1 MLVCSEATR
10 HDGMLAASRLRS
22 PLCCLL
28 FFLVRGVASKEQLA
42 YFDFSEEE
50 AWRCCLVWCSG
61 ILFLLVLE
69 AIPVELM
76 AMPSRV
82 FCLDYCSFCLGV
94 SCLFV
99 CMLAMLVS
107 GSADWQ
113 WRCPGSLACIFLLLS
128 VCVFVVVGLFLIF
141 LFS

>member
-28 FFLVRGVASKEQLA
+28 FFPARGVASKEQLA
-42 YFDFSEEE
+42 YFDSSEEE

-76 AMPSRV
+76 AMPSIV

-99 CMLAMLVS
+99 C
-107 GSADWQ
+107 
-113 WRCPGSLACIFLLLS
+113 WRCWFQEVPTGSGDVPALWPAFFFCFPFVFLS
-128 VCVFVVVGLFLIF
+128 WWVFF
-141 LFS
+141 

>member
-1 MLVCSEATR
+1 MVCWPR
-10 HDGMLAASRLRS
+10 LDFVVLCAAFCFSLYVVLRLRS
-22 PLCCLL
+22 
-28 FFLVRGVASKEQLA
+28 SWHN

-76 AMPSRV
+76 AMPSIV

-99 CMLAMLVS
+99 C
-107 GSADWQ
+107 
-113 WRCPGSLACIFLLLS
+113 WRCWFQEVPTGSGDVPALWPAFFFCFPFVFLS
-128 VCVFVVVGLFLIF
+128 WWVFF
-141 LFS
+141 